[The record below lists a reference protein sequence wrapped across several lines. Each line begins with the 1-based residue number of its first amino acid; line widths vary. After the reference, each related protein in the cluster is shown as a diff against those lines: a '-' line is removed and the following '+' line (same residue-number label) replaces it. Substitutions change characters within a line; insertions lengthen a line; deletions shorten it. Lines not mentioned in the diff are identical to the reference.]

1 MPSACSWDR
10 VYLKQL
16 EQVVRGSD
24 QVPSRIYVLQTLQQ
38 EAAQSS
44 GFFDLTVHRLDD
56 RLALGVDR

>member
-1 MPSACSWDR
+1 

-24 QVPSRIYVLQTLQQ
+24 QVPSRIYVTLQQ